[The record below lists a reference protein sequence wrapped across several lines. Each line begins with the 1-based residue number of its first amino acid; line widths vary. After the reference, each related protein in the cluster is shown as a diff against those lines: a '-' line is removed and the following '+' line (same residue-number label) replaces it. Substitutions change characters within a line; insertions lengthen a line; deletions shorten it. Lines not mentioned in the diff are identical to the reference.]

1 MNKMKW
7 NGMPGFADRPR
18 RPKARKRKE
27 PSMNQESPSMLDLVI
42 ELHKSLDRL
51 GPGSAEATE
60 RALGFIDGIDSMGRV
75 LDLGCGTGAQTFV
88 LAKHIPGAITGVDL
102 FPDFIDVFNARA
114 EKLGLQGR
122 VVGKQGSMDDL
133 DIPFES
139 VDLIWCEGAIDGVGF
154 AKMLAYWKAF
164 LKPGGYVGITC
175 PSWLTAARVDEV
187 DEFWTQAGSG
197 LDTVADNVAALQDA
211 GYATVAT
218 FVLPKACWTEN
229 YFVPRRAAES
239 GLLKKYPDSK
249 AVEEFIAG
257 NHYEESL
264 FSEHGD
270 RYGYVFYIAKK
281 I

>member
-1 MNKMKW
+1 
-7 NGMPGFADRPR
+7 
-18 RPKARKRKE
+18 
-27 PSMNQESPSMLDLVI
+27 MNQETPSMLDLIV

-51 GPGSAEATE
+51 GPGSAESTE
-60 RALGFIDGIDSMGRV
+60 LALGFIDGLGSMDRV
-75 LDLGCGTGAQTFV
+75 LDLGCGTGAQTLV
-88 LAKHIPGAITGVDL
+88 LAKHIPGSITGIDL
-102 FPDFIDVFNARA
+102 FSDFIDVLNAQA
-114 EKLGLQGR
+114 QEHGLGDR
-122 VVGKQGSMDDL
+122 VVGKQGSMDNL
-133 DIPFES
+133 DAAPES

-154 AKMLAYWKAF
+154 AKMLDYWKAF

-229 YFVPRRAAES
+229 YFVPRRAAEI
-239 GLLKKYPDSK
+239 GLLKKHPDSK
-249 AVEEFIAG
+249 AVDDLIAG

-264 FSEHGD
+264 FSEYGD